1 MRFLWASFC
10 VSIPLYIYA
19 GRLVGASGSLRFP
32 NAEKI
37 LVVLGALSL
46 LSFFWFWKKQYLPAL
61 DDLRNQPE
69 NIRAIQRWRTYW
81 TILACVANSVAVLG
95 LIFGWQA
102 RHCNKACR
110 FSWLGFFCFSCCGR
124 ARLVDFRFF
133 FAYTFPR

>member
-95 LIFGWQA
+95 LIFWMAGKTLQQSLPFFVA
-102 RHCNKACR
+102 
-110 FSWLGFFCFSCCGR
+110 GF
-124 ARLVDFRFF
+124 LLLLLLW
-133 FAYTFPR
+133 PRTPR